1 MTRQNIFTGTTANDG
16 TGDTLRSAGTKI
28 NQNFSEIYEFLGTS
42 SDELSSQVSLDDS
55 SVVFEGTTADG
66 FETRLQV
73 IDPSA
78 DNLIQLPDSSGV
90 VTLNDGIQDLNNKR
104 ITVDRLAAR
113 TTILSSNTTIAASA
127 GHQPHVH
134 LMDSG
139 NGVLTMVLADGDVQ
153 GELRFITNDADSAD
167 FTVSSGDNFTL
178 RTNQGIIVIW
188 MGSQWMQLSRSS
200 TSQHQLL

>member
-42 SDELSSQVSLDDS
+42 SDGLSSQVSLDDS

-90 VTLNDGIQDLNNKR
+90 
-104 ITVDRLAAR
+104 
-113 TTILSSNTTIAASA
+113 
-127 GHQPHVH
+127 
-134 LMDSG
+134 
-139 NGVLTMVLADGDVQ
+139 
-153 GELRFITNDADSAD
+153 
-167 FTVSSGDNFTL
+167 
-178 RTNQGIIVIW
+178 
-188 MGSQWMQLSRSS
+188 GSPC
-200 TSQHQLL
+200 